1 VGRNGVLTLVLLAAA
16 AACALAAKAANPTA
30 GLPPGWSHAT
40 VNVVIRRQVHTLVY
54 DRGRVIAVTPTSLT
68 LRESDGTMPTI
79 AVAPNAKIVIAGR
92 PATLAQVRRLEI
104 ATTMSIDGAP
114 ATTVRVRIPPAVAAA
129 LARASGARG

>member
-1 VGRNGVLTLVLLAAA
+1 VRRSAIL
-16 AACALAAKAANPTA
+16 ALAALVAAGALSVAATAANPTA

-40 VNVVIRRQVHTLVY
+40 VNVVIRHQVHTLVF

-79 AVAPNAKIVIAGR
+79 AVAPDAKVVIAGR
-92 PATLAQVRRLEI
+92 PATLAQVRRFEI

-114 ATTVRVRIPPAVAAA
+114 ATTVKVRIPPAVAAA
-129 LARASGARG
+129 LARGSGAGR